1 MATSV
6 WQDTNELDWFFVRG
20 RRMWPDLEHLT
31 EVKLDR
37 SRVSDR
43 IVTFIKS
50 TALNE
55 HGIVH
60 YVRRYLKSYGED
72 YKLGLW
78 GCIWGGEEYLHSVVL
93 RLILKNLGERIS
105 EKEFTGLETANY
117 ADGYG
122 RYLTEK
128 AVGSAMSPRLETLIY
143 GVLQEYVAYKVYS
156 AVSRACEEPTVK
168 ALLLRVARDE
178 ARHCRFF
185 QLSLQALAPKLDAS
199 EYALIWPQF
208 DAFFKD
214 LRMPQDFIEIFA
226 EEQIGTDLYTEFW
239 DKKDRTEIAI
249 YLGRFFKQFWEPRQT
264 MTSRAE
270 A

>member
-20 RRMWPDLEHLT
+20 RRMWPDLEHLSG
-31 EVKLDR
+31 VKLDR
-37 SRVSDR
+37 SKVSDKV
-43 IVTFIKS
+43 VTFIKS

-60 YVRRYLKSYGED
+60 YVRRYLKSYADD
-72 YKLGLW
+72 YNLGLW

-93 RLILKNLGERIS
+93 RLILKNLGEGIS
-105 EKEFTGLETANY
+105 EREYTGLETGSY
-117 ADGYG
+117 GDGYG
-122 RYLTEK
+122 RYLQEK
-128 AVGSAMSPRLETLIY
+128 SAGPAMSPRIETLIY
-143 GVLQEYVAYKVYS
+143 GVLQEFVAYKVYS

-168 ALLLRVARDE
+168 TLLLRVARDE

-185 QLSLQALAPKLDAS
+185 QRSLESAAPKLDPA

-214 LRMPQDFIEIFA
+214 LRMPQDFIELFA
-226 EEQIGTDLYTEFW
+226 EEQIGTDLYTGFW
-239 DKKDRTEIAI
+239 DRKDRTEIAI
-249 YLGRFFKQFWEPRQT
+249 YLGRFFKQFRKPFEAAS
-264 MTSRAE
+264 SRVGA
-270 A
+270 